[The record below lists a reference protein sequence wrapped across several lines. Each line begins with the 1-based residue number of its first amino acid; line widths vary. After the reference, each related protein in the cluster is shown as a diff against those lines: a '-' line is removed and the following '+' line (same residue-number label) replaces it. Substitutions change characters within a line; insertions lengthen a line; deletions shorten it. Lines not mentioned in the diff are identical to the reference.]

1 MPGNVGPRARTID
14 GRETMKSFQV
24 ADVNAP
30 LKEVEQPTP
39 QPSGMQ
45 VLIKVKAAG
54 VCHSDLHI
62 WEGGYDLGH
71 GRKPLSLKDRGVSLP
86 RTMGHETVG
95 EIVAFGP
102 DVKAADMGDL
112 KIGDVALAYPWLGCG
127 KCETCLGGDENMC
140 VVKPNSL
147 GVYCDGGY
155 ADHMTVPNPKYLLNL
170 RGLDPITAAP
180 YACSGVTTYSALKK
194 VEFAFNSPI
203 VIFGAGGLGLMA
215 LSLLKAMG
223 GKGAIVV
230 DIDARKREAAEAA
243 GALATVDGKAPDALE
258 QLVNKAGGPIR
269 AVIDLVG
276 NAQTT
281 QLGFDCLTKGG
292 KLVIVGLF
300 GGGATWALPLIPIK
314 AITIQGSY
322 VGNLRETEELLDL
335 VRNKMIAPIPVT
347 TMPLAKANEAL
358 SDLQKGKL
366 VGRAVLTPPA
376 PTIISRP
383 ANRCRT
389 RRSGYARRRTPSCSA
404 PAACR
409 RCVTP
414 TIPKSRRRS
423 S

>member
-1 MPGNVGPRARTID
+1 
-14 GRETMKSFQV
+14 MKSFQV
-24 ADVNAP
+24 TDFNAP
-30 LKEVEQPTP
+30 LKEVDAPTP
-39 QPSGMQ
+39 QPSGTQ

-86 RTMGHETVG
+86 RTMGHETSG
-95 EIVAFGP
+95 EVIAFGP
-102 DVKAADMGDL
+102 DANAVAGDL
-112 KIGDVALAYPWLGCG
+112 KIGDIALVYPWLGCG
-127 KCETCLGGDENMC
+127 ICETCLAGEENMC
-140 VVKPNSL
+140 LKPNSL

-155 ADHMTVPNPKYLLNL
+155 ADHMTVPHPKYLLNL
-170 RGLDPITAAP
+170 KGLDPVTAAP

-194 VEFAFNSPI
+194 VEADLNTPI

-230 DIDARKREAAEAA
+230 DIDARKREAAERA
-243 GALATVDGKAPDALE
+243 GALATVDGGAPDALE
-258 QLVNKAGGPIR
+258 QLAKKAGGPIR

-276 NAQTT
+276 NAKTA

-322 VGNLRETEELLDL
+322 VGNLRETRELLEL
-335 VRNKMIAPIPVT
+335 VRAKKVAPIPVT
-347 TMPLAKANEAL
+347 PMPLARANEAL
-358 SDLQKGKL
+358 VDLQKGKL
-366 VGRAVLTPPA
+366 VGRAVLTP
-376 PTIISRP
+376 
-383 ANRCRT
+383 
-389 RRSGYARRRTPSCSA
+389 
-404 PAACR
+404 
-409 RCVTP
+409 
-414 TIPKSRRRS
+414 
-423 S
+423 

>member
-1 MPGNVGPRARTID
+1 
-14 GRETMKSFQV
+14 MKSFQV
-24 ADVNAP
+24 ADFNAP
-30 LKEVEQPTP
+30 LHEVDQPTP
-39 QPSGMQ
+39 QPAGTQ
-45 VLIKVKAAG
+45 VLIRVKAAG

-102 DVKAADMGDL
+102 DVTQADRGELKSGD
-112 KIGDVALAYPWLGCG
+112 IALVYPWIGCG
-127 KCETCLGGDENMC
+127 RCATCLAGDENMC
-140 VVKPNSL
+140 LKPNSI

-155 ADHMTVPNPKYLLNL
+155 ADHMTVPHPRYLLNL
-170 RGLDPITAAP
+170 KGLDPVTAAP

-194 VEFAFNSPI
+194 VEKDFATPI

-258 QLVNKAGGPIR
+258 QLVRKAGEPIR

-276 NAQTT
+276 NPAST

-300 GGGATWALPLIPIK
+300 GGGAPWALPLIPIK
-314 AITIQGSY
+314 ALTIQGSY
-322 VGNLRETEELLDL
+322 VGNLRETQELLDL
-335 VRNKMIAPIPVT
+335 VRAKKIPPIPVT

-358 SDLQKGKL
+358 LDLQKGRL
-366 VGRAVLTPPA
+366 VGRAVLTP
-376 PTIISRP
+376 
-383 ANRCRT
+383 
-389 RRSGYARRRTPSCSA
+389 
-404 PAACR
+404 
-409 RCVTP
+409 
-414 TIPKSRRRS
+414 
-423 S
+423 

>member
-1 MPGNVGPRARTID
+1 
-14 GRETMKSFQV
+14 MKSFQV
-24 ADVNAP
+24 ADFNAP
-30 LKEVEQPTP
+30 LREVEQPTP
-39 QPSGMQ
+39 QPLGRRWWLS
-45 VLIKVKAAG
+45 VTAAG
-54 VCHSDLHI
+54 VCHSHLRM

-95 EIVAFGP
+95 EIAAFGP
-102 DVKAADMGDL
+102 DVKASDKGDL
-112 KIGDVALAYPWLGCG
+112 KVGDVALVYPWLGCG
-127 KCETCLGGDENMC
+127 KCETCLAGEENMC
-140 VVKPNSL
+140 LKPNSL

-155 ADHMTVPNPKYLLNL
+155 ADHMTVPHPRYLLNL
-170 RGLDPITAAP
+170 DGLDPVTAAP

-258 QLVNKAGGPIR
+258 QLAKAAGGPIR

-300 GGGATWALPLIPIK
+300 GGGATFALPLIPIK

-322 VGNLRETEELLDL
+322 VGNLRETQELLDL
-335 VRNKMIAPIPVT
+335 VRAKKIPAIPV
-347 TMPLAKANEAL
+347 P
-358 SDLQKGKL
+358 
-366 VGRAVLTPPA
+366 
-376 PTIISRP
+376 
-383 ANRCRT
+383 
-389 RRSGYARRRTPSCSA
+389 
-404 PAACR
+404 
-409 RCVTP
+409 
-414 TIPKSRRRS
+414 
-423 S
+423 